1 MGIKR
6 MISNR
11 ILHLSTTGG
20 SGSDSGGIFPEGVK
34 FEVEAKV
41 FMYETQ
47 VSGALIAYVNV
58 TQFDAEGLALGSGRS
73 GLESSY
79 TQNTKEAFHWLDY
92 NWKAL

>member
-1 MGIKR
+1 

-34 FEVEAKV
+34 FEVETIV

-47 VSGALIAYVNV
+47 VSERVRLSRAQISLRLTLSAWRLAVGDLGLRARIHK
-58 TQFDAEGLALGSGRS
+58 TQKKLFIGWIIIERR
-73 GLESSY
+73 Y
-79 TQNTKEAFHWLDY
+79 
-92 NWKAL
+92 